1 MDAQPVFVRREMIA
15 AAPAPRAAAGGM
27 AMWLRQRLFSSVLN
41 SLLTIL
47 SAVVLAALIVPAV
60 RFLLIDAVWTGSSRE
75 DCTVAGAGRAVG
87 ACWPFIAAKF
97 RQFMYG
103 FYPAEEQW
111 RVNLTYAIGAILL
124 IPLLIPR
131 APYKIVNAIAFFG
144 VFPLLA
150 FFLLV
155 GGRFGLAYVETRL
168 WGGLLVT

>member
-1 MDAQPVFVRREMIA
+1 MDAQPVFVRRELIA
-15 AAPAPRAAAGGM
+15 ATPPPRAAAGGM
-27 AMWLRQRLFSSVLN
+27 AMWLRQRLFGSVLN

-47 SAVVLAALIVPAV
+47 AAVVLAALIVPAV

-111 RVNLTYAIGAILL
+111 RVNLTYAIAVILL
-124 IPLLIPR
+124 VPLLIPR
-131 APYKIVNAIAFFG
+131 FPGKVANAILFFG
-144 VFPLLA
+144 IFPIAA

-155 GGRFGLAYVETRL
+155 GGDRKSTRL
-168 WGGLLVT
+168 NSSH